1 MASRSHLTIR
11 HGLRESPT
19 NADKT
24 GVKHSVRST
33 LLCLGA
39 GVILQRVL
47 QLLAFV
53 IVGRTL
59 GVAGLGIY
67 AEGMAV
73 AAMLAVLAGAGVRNL
88 VARAI
93 SKQPKA
99 ARALVGHAVYMRL
112 LIGVMLATIAIAI
125 SFITS
130 TQPWFW
136 LLCAL
141 HVIPAAFDLK
151 NVVDAAGRTRN
162 EVLLDTA
169 TAVLQL
175 GLISGWALLDNQ
187 HLEVLAGISLAC
199 RCVYATGAVLQ
210 IRRLP
215 FEHEAEQQPFGIT
228 AVGAGQT
235 AHELLAI
242 GDIALIA
249 LMCGDIAAGYYA
261 VAVRFAAAALLPSTQ
276 LARLLLP
283 HLLHAEQKGDAKK
296 TFGTAMRATL
306 WLTAPICGGGLMV
319 ADSLCALS
327 GPDFA
332 VSGHVLRLLLF
343 AGICQHVGWQCSHS
357 LLASQRDRS
366 YAHGLGWPAAF
377 QACALIALVATPN
390 MEAAML
396 ATLAATAAAV
406 AQALYL
412 VNGLSTLQVSREF
425 LRSLGGPLLAAA
437 TTAAA
442 ASLPVDWLTPG
453 WQLPARIC
461 LGAAGYGIVLWLL
474 ELRGRFTQVGNGLA
488 TASGFSD

>member
-1 MASRSHLTIR
+1 M
-11 HGLRESPT
+11 
-19 NADKT
+19 
-24 GVKHSVRST
+24 KHSVRST
-33 LLCLGA
+33 LVYLGA

-88 VARAI
+88 VARAV
-93 SKQPKA
+93 SRQPQA

-112 LIGVMLATIAIAI
+112 LIGLMLAILATAIG
-125 SFITS
+125 FVTS
-130 TQPWFW
+130 VRPWFW

-141 HVIPAAFDLK
+141 HVVPAAFDLK
-151 NVVDAAGRTRN
+151 NLVDAAGRTKS
-162 EVLLDTA
+162 EVLLDSCA
-169 TAVLQL
+169 AVLQL
-175 GLISGWALLDNQ
+175 LLIGIWALVDDQ

-215 FEHEAEQQPFGIT
+215 LEVAPTEQPLGIT
-228 AVGAGQT
+228 GVGAGQT

-249 LMCGDIAAGYYA
+249 LMCGDTAAGYYA

-283 HLLHAEQKGDAKK
+283 HLLHAEEKGDRDK

-306 WLTAPICGGGLMV
+306 WLTAPICAGGLVV
-319 ADSLCALS
+319 ADALCALS
-327 GPDFA
+327 GEEFA
-332 VSGHVLRLLLF
+332 MSGHVLRLLLF

-357 LLASQRDRS
+357 LLASHRDRA
-366 YAHGLGWPAAF
+366 YAHGLGWPAAL
-377 QACALIALVATPN
+377 QACVLLGLFFVADL
-390 MEAAML
+390 EAAML
-396 ATLAATAAAV
+396 ATLAATAAAT
-406 AQALYL
+406 AQAIYL
-412 VNGLSTLQVSREF
+412 VNGLSSLAVSVTF
-425 LRSLGGPLLAAA
+425 LRSLGGPVLAALA
-437 TTAAA
+437 TAGA
-442 ASLPVDWLTPG
+442 ASLPVDWASPA

-461 LGAAGYGIVLWLL
+461 LGAAGYAVVLWLL
-474 ELRGRFTQVGNGLA
+474 ELRGRVGQVGDGLA
-488 TASGFSD
+488 TASGFND

>member
-1 MASRSHLTIR
+1 M
-11 HGLRESPT
+11 
-19 NADKT
+19 
-24 GVKHSVRST
+24 KHSVRST

-39 GVILQRVL
+39 GTILQRAL

-93 SKQPKA
+93 SKQPQA

-112 LIGVMLATIAIAI
+112 LLGLMLAILAVAIGFV
-125 SFITS
+125 SS
-130 TQPWFW
+130 VRPWFW

-141 HVIPAAFDLK
+141 HVVPAAFDLK
-151 NVVDAAGRTRN
+151 NLVDAAGRTRS
-162 EVLLDTA
+162 EVLLDSA
-169 TAVLQL
+169 AAVLQL
-175 GLISGWALLDNQ
+175 VLIGVWALVDNQ
-187 HLEVLAGISLAC
+187 HLEVLAAISLAC
-199 RCVYATGAVLQ
+199 RCVYAAGAILQ

-215 FEHEAEQQPFGIT
+215 LEHEPDQQPLGIT

-283 HLLHAEQKGDAKK
+283 HLLHAEQKGDSKK

-306 WLTAPICGGGLMV
+306 WLTAPICAGGLVV

-327 GPDFA
+327 GPEFA
-332 VSGHVLRLLLF
+332 MSGHVLRLLLF

-366 YAHGLGWPAAF
+366 YAHGLGWPAVF
-377 QACALIALVATPN
+377 QACALLALIAVPN

-406 AQALYL
+406 AQAVYL
-412 VNGLSTLQVSREF
+412 VNGLSVLKVSHAF

-437 TTAAA
+437 ATAGA
-442 ASLPVDWLTPG
+442 ASLPVEWLAPQ

-461 LGAAGYGIVLWLL
+461 FGAAGYGIVLWLF
-474 ELRGRFTQVGNGLA
+474 ELRGRLTQVGDGLA
-488 TASGFSD
+488 TASGFND

>member
-1 MASRSHLTIR
+1 M
-11 HGLRESPT
+11 
-19 NADKT
+19 
-24 GVKHSVRST
+24 KHSVRST

-39 GVILQRVL
+39 GVVLQRVL

-67 AEGMAV
+67 AQGMAV
-73 AAMLAVLAGAGVRNL
+73 AAILAVLAGAGVRNL

-93 SKQPKA
+93 SKQPQA

-112 LIGVMLATIAIAI
+112 LIGLMLAIVAVATG
-125 SFITS
+125 FVTS
-130 TQPWFW
+130 VRPWFW

-141 HVIPAAFDLK
+141 HVLPAAFDLK
-151 NVVDAAGRTRN
+151 NLVDAAGRTRS
-162 EVLLDTA
+162 EVLLDSA
-169 TAVLQL
+169 SAVLQL
-175 GLISGWALLDNQ
+175 GLIGVWALLDNQ

-199 RCVYATGAVLQ
+199 RCVYAAGAILQ

-215 FEHEAEQQPFGIT
+215 LAQEPEQQPLGVT
-228 AVGAGQT
+228 AVGVGQT

-249 LMCGDIAAGYYA
+249 LFCGDVAAGYYA

-283 HLLHAEQKGDAKK
+283 HLLHAEQRGDANK
-296 TFGTAMRATL
+296 TFATAMRATL
-306 WLTAPICGGGLMV
+306 WLTAPICAGGLIV

-327 GPDFA
+327 GDDFA
-332 VSGHVLRLLLF
+332 MSGHVLRLLLF

-366 YAHGLGWPAAF
+366 YAHGLGWPAVL
-377 QACALIALVATPN
+377 QACALLALVAVPN
-390 MEAAML
+390 LEAAML

-406 AQALYL
+406 AQSVYL
-412 VNGLSTLQVSREF
+412 VNGLSTLQVSRAF
-425 LRSLGGPLLAAA
+425 SRSLGGPLLAALA
-437 TTAAA
+437 TAGA
-442 ASLPVDWLTPG
+442 ASLPVDWLATN
-453 WQLPARIC
+453 WQLPARVC
-461 LGAAGYGIVLWLL
+461 FGAAGYAVVLWLL
-474 ELRGRFTQVGNGLA
+474 ELRGRVSQVGDGLA
-488 TASGFSD
+488 TASGFNE